1 MSSKSSLSLL
11 EVSSLRM
18 QDEAS
23 PLTYPQQDG
32 INTFGLST
40 FSPADLS
47 HIGPDNSP
55 HTSPPHF
62 PQNHS
67 LCVSPEAMLAQ
78 DNIGDNIGK
87 NNHDAVPDID
97 ELLIGGSSLPSIVSS
112 YSPSPAQ
119 EASAHEAQPSMSPPI
134 EHEESAVKRYLRY
147 RFSGHAPTGLSTLL
161 CPKAKTDLSKAG
173 FRSSDHFNLYNIC
186 FALSASFMDE
196 LFDPDLHLS
205 PVTLTQEVVCKQCS
219 DVTCVQE
226 ECLRDLSSQVSV
238 IDDTLWIDAQGNSN
252 LHRAVQHGRKTY
264 VTKLLDLGADPWAE
278 NGESMNPAVY
288 GWGFLI
294 LHKEDDR
301 KYANIWLCMFR
312 VLEKQRE
319 MTETKVAM
327 PNCP

>member
-1 MSSKSSLSLL
+1 
-11 EVSSLRM
+11 M

-32 INTFGLST
+32 INTLGLSS

-47 HIGPDNSP
+47 YVSPGNSP
-55 HTSPPHF
+55 HTSSPHF
-62 PQNHS
+62 PRNYS
-67 LCVSPEAMLAQ
+67 LSVSPEAMLAQ
-78 DNIGDNIGK
+78 DNIGK
-87 NNHDAVPDID
+87 NNHDAVPDIN
-97 ELLIGGSSLPSIVSS
+97 ELLTNGSLLPSIVSS
-112 YSPSPAQ
+112 YSPPPAR
-119 EASAHEAQPSMSPPI
+119 EANAYEAQSFMSPPS
-134 EHEESAVKRYLRY
+134 EHKESAVKRYLRY
-147 RFSGHAPTGLSTLL
+147 RFPGHASTGLSALL
-161 CPKAKTDLSKAG
+161 CSEAKRGLSDAG

-186 FALSASFMDE
+186 FALSVSFTDE
-196 LFDPDLHLS
+196 SFDPDLHLI
-205 PVTLTQEVVCKQCS
+205 PAALAREVACEQCS

-226 ECLRDLSSQVSV
+226 ECLRNLSSQVTE
-238 IDDTLWIDAQGNSN
+238 IDGTLWTDAQGNSN

-278 NGESMNPAVY
+278 NGEGMNPAVY

-301 KYANIWLCMFR
+301 KYANIWLCMLR

-319 MTETKVAM
+319 MAETKAAM

>member
-18 QDEAS
+18 QDEVS

-32 INTFGLST
+32 ISPLGLST
-40 FSPADLS
+40 FGPADLS
-47 HIGPDNSP
+47 YIGPGNSP

-62 PQNHS
+62 PQNPS
-67 LCVSPEAMLAQ
+67 LGVSPEAMLAQ
-78 DNIGDNIGK
+78 DSMG
-87 NNHDAVPDID
+87 NNNDDAVPDID
-97 ELLIGGSSLPSIVSS
+97 ELLISGSLLPSIVSS
-112 YSPSPAQ
+112 YSPSPAR
-119 EASAHEAQPSMSPPI
+119 ETSAHEAQSFMSPPS
-134 EHEESAVKRYLRY
+134 EHKESAVKRYLRY
-147 RFSGHAPTGLSTLL
+147 RFPGHAPTGLSAML
-161 CPKAKTDLSKAG
+161 CSKAKRDLSDAG

-186 FALSASFMDE
+186 FALSASFTNE
-196 LFDPDLHLS
+196 SFDPDLHLS
-205 PVTLTQEVVCKQCS
+205 PVTLAREVVCKQCS

-226 ECLRDLSSQVSV
+226 ECLRDLSSQVSEL
-238 IDDTLWIDAQGNSN
+238 DGTLWTDAQGNSN

-301 KYANIWLCMFR
+301 KYANIWLCMLR

-319 MTETKVAM
+319 MAATKAAM
-327 PNCP
+327 PNCS